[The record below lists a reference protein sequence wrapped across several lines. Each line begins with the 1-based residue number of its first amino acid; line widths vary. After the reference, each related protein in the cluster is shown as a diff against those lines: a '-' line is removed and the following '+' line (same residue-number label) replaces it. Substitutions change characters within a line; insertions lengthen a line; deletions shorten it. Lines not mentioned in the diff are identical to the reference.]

1 MERLVLVE
9 SKSSLNVHPMAPQID
24 CGVGEQDAGRALFSL
39 SLVRLLGM
47 CASRSFLSSHDVFCM
62 CVREGL
68 WNRPGTLNVGLSLED
83 AGLPESGFCPA
94 IKSRLGSCRDT

>member
-47 CASRSFLSSHDVFCM
+47 CARASGVFFHLMM
-62 CVREGL
+62 CFVC
-68 WNRPGTLNVGLSLED
+68 V
-83 AGLPESGFCPA
+83 
-94 IKSRLGSCRDT
+94 